1 MQHLW
6 QEWWFG
12 GNQKVFGISDA
23 SIIIKTEFVKCYLGK
38 VEENQSSSKWLIKN
52 EIEMCSRVLAT
63 DKHFKDPWFY
73 LTSFCYVCDLLKAR
87 EASS

>member
-1 MQHLW
+1 ML
-6 QEWWFG
+6 FG
-12 GNQKVFGISDA
+12 EGRRESEL
-23 SIIIKTEFVKCYLGK
+23 IKMV
-38 VEENQSSSKWLIKN
+38 NKN